1 MENKQII
8 GAVIVIIAVIAVAA
22 GYMGY
27 SSSNSGTGTTQITDM
42 VGRNVSIPAQINTVL
57 ATSPPVTNIVYML
70 APDKLGGW
78 NSNLTNDSKK
88 YMPEKYQNLPVAGG
102 WFGTYTGNPETF
114 ISMNPS
120 VILDDVSVSGNSSS
134 AEQISD
140 MQQKMGSI
148 PVAAVLSST
157 NVTNY
162 TPSIQFIGKI
172 LGEEEQADK
181 LISFYDNV
189 TKNVTSTAS
198 TIPEDQKVR
207 VYYAEGPAGLQTDPN
222 GSSHSQLINLCGG
235 INVAQVPIKQGM
247 GMSDVSM
254 EQVLKWNPDIIITNN
269 PQFYKKV
276 YSDSTWQSVK
286 AVKDHKVYMTPLSP
300 IGWFDRPPGVNT
312 IIGIPWTAKV
322 LYPDKF
328 QNINMTSLTKEFYS
342 NFYHYNLTD
351 DEVKDLLNNQM
362 S

>member
-1 MENKQII
+1 MNNNQII
-8 GAVIVIIAVIAVAA
+8 GVIIAVIAIVAVVA
-22 GYMGY
+22 GYASY
-27 SSSNSGTGTTQITDM
+27 TNSVPGTGTTQITDM
-42 VGRNVSIPAQINTVL
+42 LGRNVSVPVQINTVL
-57 ATSPPVTNIVYML
+57 ATSPPVTNIIYML

-78 NSNLTNDSKK
+78 NSNLTADSKK

-102 WFGTYTGNPETF
+102 WFGTTKGNPETF

-120 VILDDVSVSGNSSS
+120 LIMDDVSVSGNSTS

-148 PVAAVLSST
+148 SVVAVLSST

-172 LGEEEQADK
+172 LKEEDQANR
-181 LISFYDNV
+181 LVSFYDNV
-189 TKNVTSTAS
+189 SKTVNSTVS

-207 VYYAEGPAGLQTDPN
+207 VYYAEGSAGLQTDPS

-254 EQVLKWNPDIIITNN
+254 EQVLQWNPDIIITNN
-269 PQFYKKV
+269 PQFYQKV
-276 YSDSTWQSVK
+276 YSDSAWQSLK
-286 AVKDHKVYMTPLSP
+286 AVKDHKVYLTPTSP

-328 QNINMTSLTKEFYS
+328 QNINMTQLTKEFYS
-342 NFYHYNLTD
+342 EFYHYSLTD
-351 DEVKDLLNNQM
+351 SDVKDLLNNQM
-362 S
+362 P

>member
-1 MENKQII
+1 MNNKQII
-8 GAVIVIIAVIAVAA
+8 GVIIAVIAVIAIAA
-22 GYMGY
+22 GYMSYNG
-27 SSSNSGTGTTQITDM
+27 SNPGTGTIQLTDM
-42 VGRNVSIPAQINTVL
+42 LGRNVSVPAQINTVL

-70 APDKLGGW
+70 APDKLEGW
-78 NSNLTNDSKK
+78 NSNLTADSKK
-88 YMPEKYQNLPVAGG
+88 YMPEKYQNLPVVGG
-102 WFGTYTGNPETF
+102 WFGTTKGNPETF

-120 VILDDVSVSGNSSS
+120 LILDDVSVSRNSTS
-134 AEQISD
+134 AEQIND

-148 PVAAVLSST
+148 SVVAVLSST

-172 LGEEEQADK
+172 LNKENQANK
-181 LISFYDNV
+181 LVSFYDNV
-189 TKNVTSTAS
+189 SKTVTSTVS

-207 VYYAEGPAGLQTDPN
+207 VYYAEGTAGLQTDPS

-235 INVAQVPIKQGM
+235 INVAQVPVKQGM

-254 EQVLKWNPDIIITNN
+254 EQVLAWNPEVIITNN
-269 PQFYKKV
+269 KQFYSSV
-276 YSDSTWQSVK
+276 YSNSSWKDVK
-286 AVKDHKVYMTPLSP
+286 AVQDKRVYLTPLSP

-328 QNINMTSLTKEFYS
+328 QNMNITSLTKEFYS
-342 NFYHYNLTD
+342 EFYHYNLTD
-351 DEVKDLLNNQM
+351 DDIKDLLNNQM